1 MKLLFKAQSS
11 FKDSIMTV
19 KVAKSCQNHMV
30 KSRSLLIFL
39 LAGVHALFTLA
50 AYAHT
55 GIASTVP
62 DHDAVIDQAP
72 KILRFV
78 FPCEVTITNA
88 RIRPVNDKL
97 IQVGETIT
105 LRLPRNR
112 IGQSTAF
119 GKEIE
124 LDIPLLEPGIYQV
137 VFQIR
142 SIDGHQLADDFTFTI
157 TDANRSL

>member
-1 MKLLFKAQSS
+1 M
-11 FKDSIMTV
+11 SIN
-19 KVAKSCQNHMV
+19 VAKSRLYDMH
-30 KSRSLLIFL
+30 KIRLTLLLL
-39 LAGVHALFTLA
+39 LAGLSALTIHTA
-50 AYAHT
+50 NAHT
-55 GIASTVP
+55 GIATTVP

-78 FPCEVTITNA
+78 FPGEVTITNA
-88 RIRPVNDKL
+88 RIRPVNEQL
-97 IQVGETIT
+97 LQVGEAIT
-105 LRLPRNR
+105 VRLPRNR

-137 VFQIR
+137 VFQVR